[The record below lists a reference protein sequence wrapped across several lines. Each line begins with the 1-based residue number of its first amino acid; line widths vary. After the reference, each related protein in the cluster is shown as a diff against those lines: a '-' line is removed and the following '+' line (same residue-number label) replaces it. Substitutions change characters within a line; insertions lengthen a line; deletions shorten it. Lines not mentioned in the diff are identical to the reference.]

1 MASAQPQ
8 AKRILVVDD
17 RPDILGFIRLGL
29 ERAGYRVEVAANGRQ
44 ALERQ
49 QARVADVLITDIFMP
64 EVDGIETID
73 RFRRDWPATRIIAM
87 SSGAAKMQDYLRIA
101 RQLGADATLPK
112 PFSLDE
118 LLHAVRSVL

>member
-1 MASAQPQ
+1 MTSAQPQ
-8 AKRILVVDD
+8 SRRILVVDD
-17 RPDILGFIRLGL
+17 RPDILGFVRLGL
-29 ERAGYRVEVAANGRQ
+29 QRAGYAVEVAANGRE

-49 QARVADVLITDIFMP
+49 RARAADVLITDIFMP

-73 RFRRDWPATRIIAM
+73 RFRREWPATRIIAM

-101 RQLGADATLPK
+101 THLGVDATLPK
-112 PFSLDE
+112 PFSVDE